1 MQNNSL
7 LNVEKN
13 KGCNIDITVV
23 NNQTDA
29 LSLDSINNNYKDIT
43 KIEDLFTDRLD
54 VGTDILTKN
63 YCLSNFKKILKLFQ
77 SLTVKKLALKQ
88 VQKQMMHI
96 KNFQYT

>member
-29 LSLDSINNNYKDIT
+29 LSLDSINNK
-43 KIEDLFTDRLD
+43 
-54 VGTDILTKN
+54 
-63 YCLSNFKKILKLFQ
+63 
-77 SLTVKKLALKQ
+77 
-88 VQKQMMHI
+88 
-96 KNFQYT
+96 

>member
-54 VGTDILTKN
+54 VGTDILTK
-63 YCLSNFKKILKLFQ
+63 KLDRK
-77 SLTVKKLALKQ
+77 SV
-88 VQKQMMHI
+88 V
-96 KNFQYT
+96 